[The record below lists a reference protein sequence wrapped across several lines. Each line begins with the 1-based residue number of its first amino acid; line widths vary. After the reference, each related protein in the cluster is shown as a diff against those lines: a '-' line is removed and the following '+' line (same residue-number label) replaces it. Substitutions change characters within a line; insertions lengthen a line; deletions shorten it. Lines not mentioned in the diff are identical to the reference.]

1 MLPDPGHHPHRAPP
15 VTTRTTAHR
24 IVIAGA
30 GLAGLSA
37 AERLRERGHTGEVV
51 IVGDEPH
58 RPYNRTPL
66 SKGLLTGEVS
76 RHDLPLRS
84 YTELDATWRLGT
96 PILGLDLDQHH
107 LLLPG
112 GEHLDFNGLIIATG
126 VQARHLPDAPVHLPH
141 VRMLHTLADADAID
155 RALAKANHVAI
166 VGGGFIGCEIA
177 VTARARGLHAT
188 IVDLTPTLLARSL
201 GPALGAIVGDIHRDA
216 GVRLHLGV
224 GVHGWSETP
233 SGVELTLDDGETLT
247 ADAAVVGIGTFP
259 RTDWLTGCG
268 LDLTDGVLCTP
279 TCHAQDVAGN
289 AVESVVAAG
298 DIAQWPNTRFD
309 TTPRRIEHWINAIE
323 MGQAAAEALLAG
335 PHAARPFTPIP
346 RFWSHQHGVRIQSL
360 GMPALG
366 TEMVILDG
374 TPESRRFVAGFTRP
388 APEGP
393 ILVGAVA
400 LDSPRALL
408 RHRDHIGH
416 VLSVG

>member
-1 MLPDPGHHPHRAPP
+1 M
-15 VTTRTTAHR
+15 RTGHR

-30 GLAGLSA
+30 GLAAASA
-37 AERLRERGHTGEVV
+37 AERLREHGYTGELV

-76 RHDLPLRS
+76 RRDLPLRTHS
-84 YTELDATWRLGT
+84 GAGLDAGWRLGT
-96 PILGLDLDQHH
+96 PILGLDLDQRH
-107 LLLPG
+107 LVLPG
-112 GEHLDFNGLIIATG
+112 GEHLGFDGLIIATG
-126 VQARHLPDAPVHLPH
+126 VEARHLPDAPVHLPH
-141 VRMLHTLADADAID
+141 VRMLRTLADADEID
-155 RALAKANHVAI
+155 RALARADHVAI

-224 GVHGWSETP
+224 GVHGWTETP
-233 SGVELTLDDGETLT
+233 AGVALALDDGETIT
-247 ADAAVVGIGTFP
+247 ADAAVVGIGTYP
-259 RTDWLTGCG
+259 RTDWLRGSG

-279 TCHAQDVAGN
+279 TCHVRDADGTT
-289 AVESVVAAG
+289 VESVVAAG
-298 DIAQWPNTRFD
+298 DIARWPNTRFD
-309 TTPRRIEHWINAIE
+309 STPRRIEHWINAIE

-335 PHAARPFTPIP
+335 PNAARPFTPIP
-346 RFWSHQHGVRIQSL
+346 RFWSHQHGVRIQSV
-360 GMPALG
+360 GMPVLG
-366 TEMVILDG
+366 TDMVILDG

-388 APEGP
+388 APKGP

-400 LDSPRALL
+400 FDSPRAL
-408 RHRDHIGH
+408 HDVRDRIGAP
-416 VLSVG
+416 LIAA

>member
-1 MLPDPGHHPHRAPP
+1 MSR
-15 VTTRTTAHR
+15 TAHR

-37 AERLRERGHTGEVV
+37 AERLREHGYTGELV
-51 IVGDEPH
+51 IVGGEPH

-76 RHDLPLRS
+76 RRGLPLRS
-84 YTELDATWRLGT
+84 YTDLEATWRLGT
-96 PILGLDLDQHH
+96 PILGLDLAQQH
-107 LLLPG
+107 LVLPG
-112 GEHLDFNGLIIATG
+112 GEHLGFDGLVIATG
-126 VQARHLPDAPVHLPH
+126 VEARHLPDAPVHLPH
-141 VRMLHTLADADAID
+141 VRMLRTLADADAID
-155 RALAKANHVAI
+155 RALARAGHVAI

-224 GVHGWSETP
+224 GVAGWTETP
-233 SGVELTLDDGETLT
+233 AGVQLALEDGETIT
-247 ADAAVVGIGTFP
+247 ADAAVVGIGTHP
-259 RTDWLTGCG
+259 RTDWLRGNG
-268 LDLTDGVLCTP
+268 LDLTDGVLCTA
-279 TCHAQDVAGN
+279 TCHAQDVHGTP
-289 AVESVVAAG
+289 VESVVAAG
-298 DIAQWPNTRFD
+298 DIARWPNVRFD

-335 PHAARPFTPIP
+335 PDAAEPFTPIP

-366 TEMVILDG
+366 TDMTIIEGD
-374 TPESRRFVAGFTRP
+374 PERRRFVAGFTQP
-388 APEGP
+388 GPDGP

-400 LDSPRALL
+400 LDAPRALL
-408 RHRDHIGH
+408 RHHDQIGH
-416 VLSVG
+416 PVKPHRAMSGISPHQGQG